1 MDDAVPIFLC
11 FGWVKNAREGYIVK
25 IEIDG
30 EEVGG
35 ETSDTIEFVSNPA
48 KRQRM
53 CWWAGTLDLLPGT
66 QVHLTT
72 QVGARGLGRDT
83 DRSTDQL
90 FVVDLEA
97 GVRDITVAK
106 VGFEKYPLLRGRLRY
121 VSAESNQDK
130 TTRSIEGML
139 EKVEDS

>member
-1 MDDAVPIFLC
+1 MDAVPIFLC
-11 FGWVKNAREGYIVK
+11 FGWVKNAREGYVVK

-30 EEVGG
+30 EEVGASSPI
-35 ETSDTIEFVSNPA
+35 EFEFVSNPA

-53 CWWAGTLDLLPGT
+53 CWWAGTVDLIPGT

-72 QVGARGLGRDT
+72 AVGARGLGRDT

-90 FVVDLEA
+90 FVVDPENN
-97 GVRDITVAK
+97 VRDISVAK

-121 VSAESNQDK
+121 ISAESNQDK
-130 TTRSIEGML
+130 TARAIEGML
-139 EKVEDS
+139 EKVEES